1 MALKY
6 SFKLFFLKQL
16 YQFMIKTP
24 PQSSNSVSC
33 REKYSEALRLL
44 ILKGLCVVVALS
56 SCTQAYFLRWMR
68 LRCRFKSRPGYLYIF
83 FPFFFSFIVLLLF
96 GLLPFILIAD
106 PFQLRGIFAM
116 RYFGPLQRMSR
127 ITKHVS
133 KARKVDSGVRVTL
146 SVKFACSPE
155 PTLTDSLG

>member
-83 FPFFFSFIVLLLF
+83 FPFFFFFHRIITFWLASVYSHCR
-96 GLLPFILIAD
+96 PFLA
-106 PFQLRGIFAM
+106 
-116 RYFGPLQRMSR
+116 SR
-127 ITKHVS
+127 DFCDEVFWTVAKN
-133 KARKVDSGVRVTL
+133 VTHY
-146 SVKFACSPE
+146 E
-155 PTLTDSLG
+155 TRQ